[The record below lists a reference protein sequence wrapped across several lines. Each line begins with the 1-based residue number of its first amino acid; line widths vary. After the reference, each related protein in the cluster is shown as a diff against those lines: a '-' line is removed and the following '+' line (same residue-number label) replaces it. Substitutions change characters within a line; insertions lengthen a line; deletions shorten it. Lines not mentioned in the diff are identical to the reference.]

1 MQLLTTAVL
10 ACVTQVLQVK
20 AVIEET
26 NPEFPAAQLK
36 LIHSGQILKD
46 DSTLAEYKIKEDE
59 FLVCMVTKVRRNS
72 EIASSGMH
80 VIILRSM
87 HDCVKRRWHCEA
99 VERWY
104 LPERMSPTRTTGAR
118 YHGIM

>member
-1 MQLLTTAVL
+1 M
-10 ACVTQVLQVK
+10 QVLQVK

-59 FLVCMVTKVRRNS
+59 FLVCMVTKVRRRTFERNACYFIIS
-72 EIASSGMH
+72 TIA
-80 VIILRSM
+80 M
-87 HDCVKRRWHCEA
+87 HDCLTGGVMKRR
-99 VERWY
+99 
-104 LPERMSPTRTTGAR
+104 LDG
-118 YHGIM
+118 GICQRLGHIQPLSLTW

>member
-1 MQLLTTAVL
+1 MQLLLTAVL
-10 ACVTQVLQVK
+10 HFGGYVLQVPQVK

-59 FLVCMVTKVRRNS
+59 FLVCMVTKVRRRPK
-72 EIASSGMH
+72 ERRADACYDM
-80 VIILRSM
+80 R
-87 HDCVKRRWHCEA
+87 DCYAHLLQRR
-99 VERWY
+99 
-104 LPERMSPTRTTGAR
+104 
-118 YHGIM
+118 